1 MSNSLTAFSL
11 NAFETLLRVSRKL
24 EVKGMTVH
32 GMSCLWLPTK
42 PVNVSMEELDW
53 ERSGVPVWEEGSEL
67 GVAVREWRG
76 VPERGVADS
85 GVLILLSWSSPRSMS
100 SWSSSLELIRS
111 SGPRADAAEFS
122 RWSVTFSF
130 RPFVCIKIWKDKYQS
145 AKKHAQLQT
154 NLYGSIARNNSF
166 TISLQYAERPA
177 AEFGLQLTPPLVAV
191 DAAIVEWTCT
201 FIARVPICL

>member
-130 RPFVCIKIWKDKYQS
+130 RPFVCIKIWKGKYHRPKSMRSYKLTSMGASREITRLPFLFNTQKGPLLNS
-145 AKKHAQLQT
+145 AC
-154 NLYGSIARNNSF
+154 NSH
-166 TISLQYAERPA
+166 L
-177 AEFGLQLTPPLVAV
+177 PL
-191 DAAIVEWTCT
+191 
-201 FIARVPICL
+201 